1 MAGAIV
7 NPRVLS
13 IARPNARLRAR
24 QRIIRARM
32 GNITPPPTVALPA
45 PAEQEES
52 EPEDVPTATAPHLSP
67 LTILLSNLSH
77 PTHLSHPAHPIAP
90 VAPDAQPG

>member
-7 NPRVLS
+7 NPRVLN

-32 GNITPPPTVALPA
+32 GYVTPPPAVAPRGTTLGG
-45 PAEQEES
+45 PAESTHLEPDAPVEES
-52 EPEDVPTATAPHLSP
+52 ESPPVEGAEAAPEATPQTLPEASSLPGVPAP
-67 LTILLSNLSH
+67 
-77 PTHLSHPAHPIAP
+77 
-90 VAPDAQPG
+90 